1 MKKIFSILFVFIVSI
16 SNLFSQ
22 LTQAEID
29 KMMKEAKAETEKMKK
44 DPEMKELMK
53 DMPDMDSMMKIMG
66 RKEVQAELKK
76 MSPGIASTKL
86 PAKND
91 RLINALPKQ
100 VLSRQ
105 QLITFLTILHT
116 DLQKR
121 LPADKVKSAKTIIS
135 KLNKNAAQIA
145 LVGAIAWYK
154 KAPSEA
160 ALLLTYAASQFPDDN
175 TLNNCGAILNL
186 CGLEEK
192 AIPLLKYA
200 LANQPTNTTL
210 LNNIGQAYT
219 GLGATDFAMYY
230 FMRCIRQNSSHPD
243 ACATVAYIEY
253 EKGNIEKAQQYAEQS
268 LKGGY
273 SSTIVKFYRRIKKDA
288 KLYSLL
294 KNKLSEKKYFDFNGL
309 TFPSN
314 RRNWEQSEEVY
325 AKQQLFIKKID
336 GLMKQFS
343 IVITTTSDTAN
354 WKYGPLYTVAQELV
368 SELSTIHTK
377 QWKIIHT
384 DYVNKKYKYGDDRFK
399 EVQALACKFHT
410 QFEEYS
416 ALYRADK
423 IKGDVLDRMIY
434 QNCLDRV
441 ALDNKYFEIQANL
454 IDKYKNARLEKE
466 IEYYDNM
473 MFLSR
478 LTAGNENDFKRKC
491 AFNSNNLLHYFK
503 SYVDEIADP
512 SHNHPNCTKLDPAK
526 SENSSSPVFDQAKC
540 PIDIEVPFGVGKMKL
555 NCQRFEFE
563 VGEGIILTY
572 EKNFSNRES
581 TIAVGIGVASNIPY
595 IEFGAKEQFFIKFDK
610 HNQPIDIGALWETEF
625 DVKGLATPEIKT
637 GFTIGINS
645 GYNFQPGILQGILN

>member
-1 MKKIFSILFVFIVSI
+1 MKKIFLILCAFIVSI
-16 SNLFSQ
+16 SNLFAQ
-22 LTQAEID
+22 LTQAEIN

-53 DMPDMDSMMKIMG
+53 NMPDMDSMMKIMG

-91 RLINALPKQ
+91 RLINALPNQ

-121 LPADKVKSAKTIIS
+121 LPADKVKSAQTIIS

-200 LANQPTNTTL
+200 LANQPTNTKL

-219 GLGATDFAMYY
+219 GLGATDSAMYY
-230 FMRCIRQNSSHPD
+230 FMGCIRQNSSHPD

-253 EKGNIEKAQQYAEQS
+253 EEGNIEKAQQYAEQS
-268 LKGGY
+268 FKGGY
-273 SSTIVKFYRRIKKDA
+273 SSTIAKFYRRIKKDA
-288 KLYSLL
+288 TLYSLL

-309 TFPSN
+309 TFPPN

-343 IVITTTSDTAN
+343 LVITTSDTAN

-384 DYVNKKYKYGDDRFK
+384 DYVNKKYKMGQEERND
-399 EVQALACKFHT
+399 ALALT
-410 QFEEYS
+410 YRYTP
-416 ALYRADK
+416 LYKAAEKNPPMYKRLID
-423 IKGDVLDRMIY
+423 
-434 QNCLDRV
+434 QECLDRV
-441 ALDNKYFEIQANL
+441 ALNNKWFEIQANL
-454 IDKYKNARLEKE
+454 IDRYKNAMLEKE
-466 IEYYDNM
+466 IVYYDKM

-478 LTAGNENDFKRKC
+478 LTAGNENDFKSQC
-491 AFNSNNLLHYFK
+491 AHNSIKLLHSFK
-503 SYVDEIADP
+503 SYVYEIADP
-512 SHNHPNCTKLDPAK
+512 SHTTPNCTKLDPAK

-555 NCQRFEFE
+555 NCERFEFE

-610 HNQPIDIGALWETEF
+610 HNQPIDVGVEWETEF

-645 GYNFQPGILQGILN
+645 GYNFQPGVLQGILKQFRYMR